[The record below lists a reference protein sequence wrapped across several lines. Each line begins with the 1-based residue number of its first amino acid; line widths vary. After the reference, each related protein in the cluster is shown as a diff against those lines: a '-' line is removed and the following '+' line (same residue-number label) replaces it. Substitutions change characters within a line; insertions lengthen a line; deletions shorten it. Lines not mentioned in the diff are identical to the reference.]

1 MKGGSELKVGI
12 FTAVAIAVAVYASM
26 ATTDNPF
33 ADKGYVLHAR
43 LYSAEGLN
51 DGSAVELAGVRIG
64 AVSDIVI
71 REGMAIADLS
81 MDPGYQL
88 PIDSTVKVA
97 SRGILGDTVL
107 KVRAGTADLTLQDD
121 DWIEAEQ
128 PVPGLSE
135 IQGQLSEIATD
146 IQAITGSLR
155 AMIDNEETVGRV
167 DAILTNVETFTE
179 EITTITRT
187 NREGIGDVVE
197 NIRLLT
203 EQLNDIAEGLT
214 PQIDEEMEA
223 IADVT
228 QTLNRGLQRV
238 ESIAAKIDEGEGTIG
253 KLVTDSTLVDEI
265 SGTVEDIG
273 GIVRSVNRF
282 QLEVY
287 YRGEVHFSPLRSER
301 RFGTKN
307 LIGVRVKPRPD
318 YWYVFEFVDDPLGD
332 FSEEI
337 VFLNTTTNGVREV
350 RRTDNLQLT
359 LQFAKR
365 FRDLVLRLGI
375 KENTGGV
382 GADLMLWDDRI
393 MLSLDVFD
401 FTYASWPSDFGA
413 PNVKFAVDVS
423 PLPHVYFTA
432 GVDNLVNG
440 IIKRE
445 PTWFVGGGVVFTDN
459 DLRWIL
465 PNLPAG
471 AL

>member
-1 MKGGSELKVGI
+1 VKGGSELKVGL
-12 FTAVAIAVAVYASM
+12 FAAVAIAVAVYASM

-81 MDPGYQL
+81 MDPGYNL

-107 KVRAGTADLTLQDD
+107 KVRAGTADLTLKND

-228 QTLNRGLQRV
+228 QTLNRGLLRV

-253 KLVTDSTLVDEI
+253 KLVTDSTLVDDI

-287 YRGEVHFSPLRSER
+287 YRGEVHFSPLRAER

-307 LIGVRVKPRPD
+307 LIGIRVKPKPD

-413 PNVKFAVDVS
+413 PNVKFAVDVM

-465 PNLPAG
+465 PSLPAG